1 MSDVIESHRER
12 VRATDPLVAV
22 TDLGSVTDL
31 GGGGWIET
39 AGAVGVSATITA
51 DPAARAVHWGPPT
64 THSLHARAAG
74 DDPADA
80 LGRLL
85 DRWIAALDPEPGAG
99 LVVSWPSRDT
109 APVAALARRGFA
121 PRSIRAVRTRPATTG
136 EPPSPGV
143 RQASAGDLDVLC
155 GLYLELVAYEAQF
168 GWIEVLP
175 STPAAARAEIEGKLA
190 RGDGWC
196 WLAEAGGEA
205 VGMLAVHH
213 PAHAGGPATCVNA
226 SPVAYVGSMYA
237 RPGSRGQG
245 VGAALAAHAHA
256 VAAAAGVGTI
266 LVDYVAPNP
275 LSGPFWSR
283 QGYRPLI
290 TTWGCLV
297 PFGHG
302 AAQRGGSAR

>member
-12 VRATDPLVAV
+12 VRAADPLVAV
-22 TDLGSVTDL
+22 TDLSSVT
-31 GGGGWIET
+31 
-39 AGAVGVSATITA
+39 
-51 DPAARAVHWGPPT
+51 
-64 THSLHARAAG
+64 
-74 DDPADA
+74 
-80 LGRLL
+80 GRLL
-85 DRWIAALDPEPGAG
+85 DRWIAALDPGPGSG

-136 EPPSPGV
+136 EPPSPEVGQV
-143 RQASAGDLDVLC
+143 AGIRQASAGDLDALC
-155 GLYLELVAYEAQF
+155 GLYLELVDYEAQF

-196 WLAEAGGEA
+196 WLAETGGEA

-213 PAHAGGPATCVNA
+213 PAHAGGPAACVNA

-237 RPGSRGQG
+237 RPGSRGRG

-256 VAAAAGVGTI
+256 EAAAAGVGTI

-290 TTWGCLV
+290 TTWGRLV
-297 PFGHG
+297 QPSP
-302 AAQRGGSAR
+302 AARRGGSAG